1 MPQVGLATALDGAGS
16 TGLDAGMTR
25 TLLGIGLALVAVTAP
40 RLGVPAIASPQATST
55 QQKPAPPPATGQTKP
70 AAPATGQA
78 KPATPATGQPAPAP
92 SQPAAPRPRTTV
104 PAGRPLLVLQVT
116 DSTGE
121 GVGDV
126 TVRASGPL
134 ERVAKTNADGS
145 LRLANLRPGVY
156 RLRFEREGFVTF
168 EREVTLPSGGR
179 PTELDVT
186 LAEAPTGASAV
197 GAGRAA
203 APAAP
208 PPPPEPSRP
217 AGDPAT
223 VNVTALL
230 DRSFIGG
237 SEPVKEALIGCTGYA
252 TVRLLRVR
260 DSMEH
265 PAHAD
270 ADETFDVVG
279 GEGKLRLGDEPE
291 QSIGGNTIVVIP
303 RGTPHAFTQRGRNPL
318 IMVSVLSGPPCA
330 TAKP

>member
-16 TGLDAGMTR
+16 TRLDAGMTR

-70 AAPATGQA
+70 AAPATGQT
-78 KPATPATGQPAPAP
+78 KPAAPATGQPAQAPA
-92 SQPAAPRPRTTV
+92 QPAAPKPRTTV

-145 LRLANLRPGVY
+145 VRLPNLRPGAY
-156 RLRFEREGFVTF
+156 RLRFEKEGFVTF

-186 LAEAPTGASAV
+186 LTT
-197 GAGRAA
+197 A
-203 APAAP
+203 APAPAAQKPAASAP
-208 PPPPEPSRP
+208 PRSAPEPSRP
-217 AGDPAT
+217 VGEPAT
-223 VNVTALL
+223 TTVTDLL

-252 TVRLLRVR
+252 TVRLVRVR

-279 GEGKLRLGDEPE
+279 GEGKLRLGEGPE

-303 RGTPHAFTQRGRNPL
+303 HGIPHAFTQRGRNPL

>member
-1 MPQVGLATALDGAGS
+1 
-16 TGLDAGMTR
+16 MTR
-25 TLLGIGLALVAVTAP
+25 MLLGIGLALVAVAAP
-40 RLGVPAIASPQATST
+40 RLAVPATASSQATST
-55 QQKPAPPPATGQTKP
+55 QQKPAPPPAS
-70 AAPATGQA
+70 GQA
-78 KPATPATGQPAPAP
+78 KPQTPATGQPAQAPAQP
-92 SQPAAPRPRTTV
+92 PAAPKPRTTV

-116 DSTGE
+116 DSKGE
-121 GVGDV
+121 GVGEV

-145 LRLANLRPGVY
+145 LRLPNLRPGVY

-260 DSMEH
+260 ETMEH